1 MEQGRR
7 PQSSHYIWGGC
18 RTGGVLAQKCVPP
31 RKELVLGRDVAPKIG
46 MRVYHRPRAAW
57 GGQPQQQEEAAE
69 HMGARRVSVQH
80 AGIGTVTALDV
91 VTLPAY
97 AVSAPALRIP
107 IGLQFWRGPCCSIQS
122 LRF

>member
-1 MEQGRR
+1 
-7 PQSSHYIWGGC
+7 
-18 RTGGVLAQKCVPP
+18 
-31 RKELVLGRDVAPKIG
+31 
-46 MRVYHRPRAAW
+46 
-57 GGQPQQQEEAAE
+57 
-69 HMGARRVSVQH
+69 MGARRVSVQH